1 MAHPVRKFLET
12 KQYRS
17 ADRVL
22 RRVVGRVAG
31 LKIAQENNGGR
42 GGTFAALVACVCV
55 CTSGGRNG
63 GVISQRSGRAFGSLP
78 SYDISGAE
86 Y

>member
-31 LKIAQENNGGR
+31 LRIAQENNGGR

-55 CTSGGRNG
+55 YVGREEWRCDFAEERK
-63 GVISQRSGRAFGSLP
+63 SFWLP
-78 SYDISGAE
+78 PQL
-86 Y
+86 